1 MVFAMDKIKKNI
13 VFILIVILIIII
25 SIIFFLV
32 YPKFNI
38 KNYQKTINIEYG
50 NSYNNNIKVCYGNKL
65 KCKEIDPIISGQV
78 DLEKLGKYEVK
89 YTYKYKNKE
98 KIINQIVNVIDTVS
112 PNIELDESELWYC
125 PNGKIPKFGFKA
137 TDNYDGNITSKVR
150 EEIKNDNIVFTVTDS
165 SGNQTNLSK
174 SAIKKDTEKPNIKLN
189 GDEEV
194 RLTVGERYEEM
205 GAIAIDYCDGD
216 LTDKIEISGSVDT
229 NKPGSYILE
238 YKVKD
243 SNNNESTATRN
254 ITVINNNE
262 IITPNGKTIYL
273 TFDDGPSMYTNEL
286 LDILKKYDV
295 KVTFFVTDQALTH
308 GYDDVILRAYQ
319 EGHTIGL
326 HSNSHNYSYI
336 YSSVDNYFNDLYRI
350 QEKVK
355 RITGYTS
362 TIIRFPGGSSNTVS
376 KSYDGGIKIMSK
388 LTDEVTLRG
397 FRYFD
402 WNVVSGD
409 AGETYNTDKVISNVV
424 NSLGNGSTYVVLQH
438 DIKKFSV
445 DAVEEIIKYGLSHGY
460 QFRPLTMNSPRVEH
474 GVNN

>member
-1 MVFAMDKIKKNI
+1 MDMKRKKII
-13 VFILIVILIIII
+13 FILIITLIIILN
-25 SIIFFLV
+25 IIFFLV
-32 YPKFNI
+32 YPNFNV
-38 KNYQKTINIEYG
+38 KNYQKIINIEYG
-50 NSYNNNIKVCYGNKL
+50 NSYVNNITVCFGNKL
-65 KCKEIDPIISGQV
+65 KCRKLEPIISGQI
-78 DLEKLGKYEVK
+78 DLEKLGKYEIQ

-98 KIINQIVNVIDTVS
+98 KIINQIVNVVDTVS
-112 PNIELDESELWYC
+112 PNIELEENEFWYC
-125 PNGKIPKFGFKA
+125 PNGKIPDYDFKA
-137 TDNYDGNITSKVR
+137 IDNYDGNITNNVKK
-150 EEIKNDNIVFTVTDS
+150 EIKGNNILFSVTDS
-165 SGNQTNLSK
+165 SGNETNLLK
-174 SAIKKDTEKPNIKLN
+174 SAKKEDTTKPVIKLN
-189 GDEEV
+189 GEEEI
-194 RLTVGERYEEM
+194 RLTAGEKYEEK
-205 GAIAIDYCDGD
+205 GATAIDYCDGD

-229 NKPGSYILE
+229 DKVGSYKLE

-243 SNNNESTATRN
+243 SNNNESSVIRN

-286 LDILKKYDV
+286 LDVLKKYDV
-295 KVTFFVTDQALTH
+295 KVTFFVTDQALTR

-336 YSSVDNYFNDLYRI
+336 YSSVDNYFNDLYKI

-376 KSYDGGIKIMSK
+376 MSYDGGIKIMSK
-388 LTDEVTLRG
+388 LTNEVTSRG

-409 AGETYNTDKVISNVV
+409 AGETYSTDKVISNVV

-460 QFRPLTMNSPRVEH
+460 QFKPLTMNSPRVEH

>member
-1 MVFAMDKIKKNI
+1 MDKKKKKLI
-13 VFILIVILIIII
+13 FILVVVLMIIL

-32 YPKFNI
+32 FPRFNI
-38 KNYQKTINIEYG
+38 KNYQKIISIEYG
-50 NSYNNNIKVCYGNKL
+50 NSYDNNIKVCFGNKL
-65 KCKEIDPIISGQV
+65 KCKELTPTISGQV
-78 DLEKLGKYEVK
+78 DLKKLGKYEIK

-98 KIINQIVNVIDTVS
+98 KIISQIVNVIDTIS
-112 PNIELDESELWYC
+112 PNIELEESEFWYC
-125 PNGKIPKFGFKA
+125 PNGKIPKFDFKA
-137 TDNYDGNITSKVR
+137 IDNYDGNITSKVK
-150 EEIKNDNIVFTVTDS
+150 EEIKNGNIVFTVTDS

-174 SAIKKDTEKPNIKLN
+174 SAVEKDTEKPAIKLN
-189 GDEEV
+189 GEEDV
-194 RLTVGERYEEM
+194 RLVVGEKYEEM
-205 GAIAIDYCDGD
+205 GATAIDYCDGD

-229 NKPGSYILE
+229 DKVGSYKLE

-295 KVTFFVTDQALTH
+295 KVTFFVTDQSLTH

-336 YSSVDNYFNDLYRI
+336 YSSVDNYFNDLYKI

-388 LTDEVTLRG
+388 LTNEVTLRG

-460 QFRPLTMNSPRVEH
+460 QFKPLTMNSPRVEH